1 MKTHLPDYLLE
12 SSLCLLV
19 LCGCYWLLLR
29 RDRLFGFR
37 RVFILAAILFSVSLP
52 FVRIPVSGS
61 VVSPLPMVA
70 LPTFAATATAQPE
83 AGVWHFQN
91 ILFWLY
97 WLAVAGGVVR
107 VGLQIAR
114 LWRLSR
120 RFPSRQMEGYRLML
134 TQGAT
139 PTFSFFNW
147 LFYDDSQQLTA
158 AEQQQILTHEQTHIR
173 QRHSLDVLLAELAAT
188 VFWFHPAMHL
198 FKRELRAVHE
208 HLADAEAV
216 QASSPEAYIR
226 LIRSQ
231 LLQRMNLSLT
241 QPFNQFQLKQRIAML
256 RHNAP
261 AKPHLWKV
269 AASLAFLSAVVL
281 VFACTERIT
290 PISQGVSAVS
300 GKVIDEKGNPL
311 AGAVIVVKGKTT
323 GTSTDG
329 EGKYTLSGVAPGDEL
344 AFSYVGRQ
352 TQLVPFVGGKD
363 VSAMLPKGENMLAG
377 VHVVAHVPP
386 PPQSGEEPFV
396 VVEKMPEF
404 PGGMDGMQKYLAE
417 NIRYPKA
424 AREKKTYG
432 KVFVSF
438 VVTETG
444 DISEV
449 QILKGTDPDIDA
461 EALRVVKSLPKFIPG
476 RQSGRNVPV
485 RMQMPFVF
493 DLDSGK

>member
-1 MKTHLPDYLLE
+1 
-12 SSLCLLV
+12 
-19 LCGCYWLLLR
+19 
-29 RDRLFGFR
+29 
-37 RVFILAAILFSVSLP
+37 
-52 FVRIPVSGS
+52 
-61 VVSPLPMVA
+61 
-70 LPTFAATATAQPE
+70 
-83 AGVWHFQN
+83 
-91 ILFWLY
+91 
-97 WLAVAGGVVR
+97 
-107 VGLQIAR
+107 
-114 LWRLSR
+114 
-120 RFPSRQMEGYRLML
+120 MEGYRLML

-173 QRHSLDVLLAELAAT
+173 QRHSIDVLLAELAAA

-198 FKRELRAVHE
+198 FKRELRTVHE
-208 HLADAEAV
+208 HLADAAAV
-216 QASSPEAYIR
+216 QNSSPEVYIR

-241 QPFNQFQLKQRIAML
+241 QPFNHFQLKQRIAML

-329 EGKYTLSGVAPGDEL
+329 EGKYTLSGAAPGDEL

-352 TQLVPFVGGKD
+352 TQLVPFMGSKD
-363 VSAMLPKGENMLAG
+363 VSAMLPEGENMLAG

-386 PPQSGEEPFV
+386 PPQSGEEPFI
-396 VVEKMPEF
+396 VVEQMPGF
-404 PGGMDGMQKYLAE
+404 PGGIDGMQKYLAK

-424 AREKKTYG
+424 AREKKLYG

-449 QILKGTDPDIDA
+449 QIRTGIDPDIDA
-461 EALRVVKSLPKFIPG
+461 EALRVVQAMPKWIPG

-485 RMQMPFVF
+485 RYQLPIGFS
-493 DLDSGK
+493 LESGK

>member
-1 MKTHLPDYLLE
+1 MKTHLLDYLLE
-12 SSLCLLV
+12 SGLCLLV

-37 RVFILAAILFSVSLP
+37 RVFILAAILFSVALP
-52 FVRIPVSGS
+52 FVKIPVSGS
-61 VVSPLPMVA
+61 VISPLPAVA
-70 LPTFAATATAQPE
+70 LPTFATTATTRPGAE
-83 AGVWHFQN
+83 VWHFAD

-97 WLAVAGGVVR
+97 WLVVATGLIR
-107 VGLQIAR
+107 IGLQVTR
-114 LWRLSR
+114 LCRLSR
-120 RFPSRQMEGYRLML
+120 RFPSRRMAGHRLML

-147 LFYDDSQQLTA
+147 LFYDDSQPLTA
-158 AEQQQILTHEQTHIR
+158 AEQQQILAHELTHIR
-173 QRHSLDVLLAELAAT
+173 QRHSLDVLLTELAAA
-188 VFWFHPAMHL
+188 VLWFHPAMHL

-226 LIRSQ
+226 LIHTQ
-231 LLQRMNLSLT
+231 LLKRMNLSLT

-261 AKPHLWKV
+261 AKPHLWKIT
-269 AASLAFLSAVVL
+269 ASLTLMSAVVL
-281 VFACTERIT
+281 VFACTEKIT
-290 PISQGVSAVS
+290 PISQGVSEVS
-300 GKVIDEKGNPL
+300 GKVIDEKGAPL

-323 GTSTDG
+323 GTTTDA
-329 EGKYTLSGVAPGDEL
+329 EGKYTLPGVAPGDEL

-352 TQLVPFVGGKD
+352 TQLVPFIGSKD
-363 VSAMLPKGENMLAG
+363 ISAMLPEGANMLDRAK
-377 VHVVAHVPP
+377 
-386 PPQSGEEPFV
+386 PPQTGEEPFV
-396 VVEKMPEF
+396 VVEQMPGF
-404 PGGMDGMQKYLAE
+404 PGGLEQMGKHLAA
-417 NIRYPKA
+417 NIRYPQA
-424 AREKKTYG
+424 ARVKKTYG

-444 DISEV
+444 DISDV
-449 QILKGTDPDIDA
+449 QILKGVDPDLDA
-461 EALRVVKSLPKFIPG
+461 EALRVVQAMPKWIPG
-476 RQSGRNVPV
+476 RQSGRDVPV

>member
-19 LCGCYWLLLR
+19 LCGCYWLLLQ

-37 RVFILAAILFSVSLP
+37 RVFILAAILFSVALP
-52 FVRIPVSGS
+52 FVKIPVSGS
-61 VVSPLPMVA
+61 VISPLPTVV
-70 LPTFAATATAQPE
+70 LPTFAATATARPE
-83 AGVWHFQN
+83 AGVWRFQN

-97 WLAVAGGVVR
+97 WLVVATGLVR
-107 VGLQIAR
+107 VGLQLVR

-120 RFPSRQMEGYRLML
+120 RFPSRQMAGHRLML

-147 LFYDDSQQLTA
+147 LFYDDSQPLTA
-158 AEQQQILTHEQTHIR
+158 AEQQQILAHEQTHIR
-173 QRHSLDVLLAELAAT
+173 QRHSIDVLLAELAAA
-188 VFWFHPAMHL
+188 VFWFHPAIYL

-226 LIRSQ
+226 LIHTQ

-241 QPFNQFQLKQRIAML
+241 QPFNHFQLKQRIAML

-261 AKPHLWKV
+261 AKPHLWK
-269 AASLAFLSAVVL
+269 ATASLAFLLAVVL
-281 VFACTERIT
+281 VFACTEKIT

-311 AGAVIVVKGKTT
+311 AGAHIVVKGKTT
-323 GTSTDG
+323 GATTDA
-329 EGKYTLSGVAPGDEL
+329 EGKYTLLGVAPGDEL
-344 AFSYVGRQ
+344 AFSHVGRQ
-352 TQLVPFVGGKD
+352 TQFIPFIGSKD
-363 VSAMLPKGENMLAG
+363 VSAVLPEGANMLDG
-377 VHVVAHVPP
+377 IHVVAHVPP
-386 PPQSGEEPFV
+386 PPQTGEEPFI

-404 PGGMDGMQKYLAE
+404 PGGMDGMQRYLAE

-449 QILKGTDPDIDA
+449 QILKGIDPDLDA
-461 EALRVVKSLPKFIPG
+461 EALRVVKSLPKWKAG
-476 RQSGRNVPV
+476 RQSGRDVPV